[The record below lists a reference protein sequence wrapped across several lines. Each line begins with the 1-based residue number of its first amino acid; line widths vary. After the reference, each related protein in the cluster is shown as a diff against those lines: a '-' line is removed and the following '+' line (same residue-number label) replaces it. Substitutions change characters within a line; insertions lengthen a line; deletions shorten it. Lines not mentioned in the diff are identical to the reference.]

1 MKFNLPSLETL
12 SNNIEIAQYKVR
24 KNSPAI
30 LLGLG
35 LIGLGLTVWETYK
48 ARDGLREIAEDIEE
62 KRENGEDIDVKDTAI
77 RIISVVAKPTLYG
90 TLSVSAIIG
99 SYHVLTNR
107 INILSSALATAT
119 SENKRIR
126 SYLKKNHPD
135 VITAPV
141 DEKEEV
147 YATRED
153 EGKKKRAKTVAYTR
167 KEVKYLEGTW
177 FDKSSEYASDDT
189 HWNETFIETRARL
202 LYNKLAARGFL
213 RLSEVYA
220 ALEIPSSEYNAQV
233 AETVGWSGNDY
244 FDLDIQLINISDGTG
259 YSKPVPY
266 IEWPS
271 VRSIVG
277 SIDYDYDAADYMY

>member
-1 MKFNLPSLETL
+1 MKFNLPTLETL
-12 SNNIEIAQYKVR
+12 NNNIEIMQYKVK
-24 KNSPAI
+24 KNSPLI
-30 LLGLG
+30 LVTLG
-35 LIGLGLTVWETYK
+35 IAGLGLTAWEAYK
-48 ARDGLREIAEDIEE
+48 ARDKVREIVEDIEE
-62 KRENGEDIDVKDTAI
+62 KRENGEDVDVKDTAI
-77 RIISVVAKPTLYG
+77 RVVSAVAKPVVYG

-99 SYHVLTNR
+99 SYHVLSNR
-107 INILSSALATAT
+107 VNLLSSALAAAT
-119 SENKRIR
+119 SENKRMR

-141 DEKEEV
+141 NDKEEV
-147 YATRED
+147 YATKDD

-167 KEVKYLEGTW
+167 TEVKYLEGTW
-177 FDKSSEYASDDT
+177 FDKSTEYASDDT

-202 LYNKLAARGFL
+202 LSNKLTARGFL

-233 AETVGWSGNDY
+233 AETVGWGPNDY
-244 FDLDIQLINISDGTG
+244 FDLDIQIINVSDGTG